1 MPPNNLKRT
10 RTIFI
15 ISTALIC
22 LNQGV
27 IPIFTMGTP
36 ESVEGMKHLGYPAY
50 FGIMLSVFKILGALV
65 LAIPKIPA
73 RLKEWAYAGF
83 VFDFI
88 AAFVSIYVT
97 DGINMF
103 LIFPILTTA
112 VLLTSYFTWHTLQAQ
127 TSQNEKSGSK

>member
-1 MPPNNLKRT
+1 MKRT
-10 RTIFI
+10 RTVYI

-27 IPIFTMGTP
+27 IPIFTIGTP
-36 ESVEGMKHLGYPAY
+36 ESAEGMSHLGYPAY

-65 LAIPKIPA
+65 IAVPKVPA

-88 AAFVSIYVT
+88 AAFVSIYMV
-97 DGINMF
+97 DGLNIF
-103 LIFPILTTA
+103 LIFPIITTA
-112 VLLTSYFTWHTLQAQ
+112 VLLTSYFTWHKLQANPSHSN
-127 TSQNEKSGSK
+127 TSPAI

>member
-1 MPPNNLKRT
+1 MNRT
-10 RTIFI
+10 KLTYIV
-15 ISTALIC
+15 STALIC

-27 IPIFTMGTP
+27 LPILTFGTP
-36 ESVEGMKHLGYPAY
+36 ESVQGMAHLGYPVY
-50 FGIMLSVFKILGALV
+50 FGTMLTVFKVLGAV
-65 LAIPKIPA
+65 TLAIPRIPSKV
-73 RLKEWAYAGF
+73 KEWAYAGF